1 MTTDPVRRDDGFG
14 AGPGGYFFLSYAST
28 PPSRQDS
35 RADADGIVDDFFRDL
50 SGAVE
55 RLRGLPD
62 LDIGFCDRTLAPG
75 VDRQARILNA
85 LGRAEVFVP
94 LYSPRYFTSI
104 SAGREWTVF
113 FQRLLAQGVVE
124 PGHHVVPVCW
134 TPLPPGYRPPTGVD
148 VPAEHLAVGNYGDD
162 GLQTMYRLTRHRADY
177 QRVVVEVARAVVRI
191 AEHERVGPGL
201 ADPVEDSQLYFPQ
214 DTDGPVFAI
223 VVAAPDFVSA
233 GLNRRAAYGQV
244 PAAWRPFGVSEELPL
259 AQDAAAI
266 AARFGFLPRVFSLGD
281 KGDHFAESPGVL
293 LIDPWLATTREGRN
307 HLGRVVGQLPPWALP
322 VFVTAEEE
330 QVSQRLARRFAD
342 VAAELTDP
350 GGPARGEAAARPAVT
365 ITSLREFGAIF
376 PILVTDAARRYLRH
390 GRVHPAQRGDQAPR
404 PRIKGPDT
412 GPGDK
417 EAR

>member
-14 AGPGGYFFLSYAST
+14 AGFGGYFFLSYAST

-35 RADADGIVDDFFRDL
+35 HADADGIVDDFFRDL
-50 SGAVE
+50 SAAVG
-55 RLRGLPD
+55 RLRGLPE
-62 LDIGFCDRTLAPG
+62 LDIGFCDRTLAAG
-75 VDRQARILNA
+75 VNRQARILSA

-124 PGHHVVPVCW
+124 PGQHVVPVCW

-148 VPAEHLAVGNYGDD
+148 VPAAHLAIGNYGDD
-162 GLQTMYRLTRHRADY
+162 GLQTMYRLTRHRANY
-177 QRVVVEVARAVVRI
+177 QRVVVEVARAIVRI
-191 AEHERVGPGL
+191 AEHDRVGPGV
-201 ADPVEDSQLYFPQ
+201 AAVVEDSQLYFPQ

-233 GLNRRAAYGQV
+233 GANRSAGYGQV
-244 PAAWRPFGVSEELPL
+244 PAEWKPFGVREELSL
-259 AQDAAAI
+259 AQDAAGI

-281 KGDHFAESPGVL
+281 KGDHFAESPGIL
-293 LIDPWLATTREGRN
+293 LIDPWMTTTRDGRDR
-307 HLGRVVGQLPPWALP
+307 LAGLVEQLPRWALP
-322 VFVTAEEE
+322 VFVTDEEE
-330 QVSQRLARRFAD
+330 QVSQRLKRPFAQ
-342 VAAELTDP
+342 VAAELT
-350 GGPARGEAAARPAVT
+350 GTARGEAAHRAAVT
-365 ITSLREFGAIF
+365 ITSLEAFEAMF
-376 PILVTDAARRYLRH
+376 PVLVTDAARRYLRH
-390 GRVHPAQRGDQAPR
+390 GRVHPAQRGDQAAR

-417 EAR
+417 DAR